1 MRTEARLFTG
11 VAAFF
16 AVTAAG
22 YGWFSE
28 EPAGTAALTVA
39 FLMAALVA
47 FFLHVQYRKRG
58 LRAQDRGD
66 AEVLETAGPLD
77 FFPPHSPWPVTVAL
91 GAVVLALGIVYGLWL
106 ALIGFGVLALAVLG
120 LVFQYAGREAQRP
133 NSPEED
139 SGSGSGAAS
148 STSTRSP

>member
-16 AVTAAG
+16 AVTAAT
-22 YGWFSE
+22 YGWFSH
-28 EPAGTAALTVA
+28 EPAGTAALTIA
-39 FLMAALVA
+39 FLMASLVA

-66 AEVLETAGPLD
+66 AEVLDTAGPLD
-77 FFPPHSPWPVTVAL
+77 FFPPHSPWPITAAL

-106 ALIGFGVLALAVLG
+106 ALIGFGVVALAVFG
-120 LVFQYAGREAQRP
+120 LVFQYADRDAQRSS
-133 NSPEED
+133 SPEDD
-139 SGSGSGAAS
+139 SGSDSVS

>member
-16 AVTAAG
+16 AVTGAG
-22 YGWFSE
+22 YGWFSH

-39 FLMAALVA
+39 FLMASLVA
-47 FFLHVQYRKRG
+47 FFLRVQYRKKG

-66 AEVLETAGPLD
+66 AEVLDTAGPLD
-77 FFPPHSPWPVTVAL
+77 FFPPHSPWPVTTAL

-106 ALIGFGVLALAVLG
+106 ALIGFGVLAFAVLG
-120 LVFQYAGREAQRP
+120 LVFQYADRDAQRSS
-133 NSPEED
+133 SPVEEAD
-139 SGSGSGAAS
+139 SSGAAS